1 MSQFLYSLANEPSVG
16 LFHVNDHVRRTV
28 PRLVET
34 RKQIDFQ
41 SVELDKSSCD
51 VDEILPNVRTI
62 GSLTSFKSM
71 QSILLRS
78 LQLTVSRS
86 PTPSASSSQRSLG
99 PPTPNRGSQPSS
111 PSGSQRHFDSPSPST
126 TPAPN
131 TPEKQREVIVDH
143 SPPEELHPNAEE
155 AHNEP
160 ITMEA
165 EPLPPMEEP
174 VPQIKT
180 EVFIEATEPAEQAFL
195 PEKAEEDLKAVEI
208 SPPEIAFVESSAPI
222 DELPTTAEPVL
233 GSENPTLDASTLET
247 SLPVTIDTQSSDTPT
262 SEPVEPTSAISEPI
276 EPISEVGVV
285 EQVATEPVEA
295 SSAEEAHLVEEPPAI
310 EEAVESP
317 PPPANISAAP
327 VAAAPK
333 GQGKK
338 KKKGGARG
346 QTESDL
352 KPKAF

>member
-51 VDEILPNVRTI
+51 VDEILPTVRSI
-62 GSLTSFKSM
+62 GSLTAFKSM

-111 PSGSQRHFDSPSPST
+111 PSGSQRHFDSPAPST

-131 TPEKQREVIVDH
+131 TPEMQREPIVDH
-143 SPPEELHPNAEE
+143 SPSELVHANAEE
-155 AHNEP
+155 AHKETIIIEEASLPSMDAP
-160 ITMEA
+160 IPHIITEEDTSTIEA
-165 EPLPPMEEP
+165 VKPEPLP
-174 VPQIKT
+174 
-180 EVFIEATEPAEQAFL
+180 A
-195 PEKAEEDLKAVEI
+195 KAEEDLEALEI
-208 SPPEIAFVESSAPI
+208 SPPEIAAVESSEPEIAEQHLESESPASDTSTLEESSAPAATDI
-222 DELPTTAEPVL
+222 Q
-233 GSENPTLDASTLET
+233 SEVVPA
-247 SLPVTIDTQSSDTPT
+247 
-262 SEPVEPTSAISEPI
+262 SEPVEPVEPSVTI
-276 EPISEVGVV
+276 HEVSEVAPQIVEASA
-285 EQVATEPVEA
+285 EQVDTEPVEA
-295 SSAEEAHLVEEPPAI
+295 SLPEETAPAI
-310 EEAVESP
+310 AEPVESL
-317 PPPANISAAP
+317 PPPANISPTPA
-327 VAAAPK
+327 VAAAPAK

-338 KKKGGARG
+338 KKKGGARA
-346 QTESDL
+346 QNESDPQ
-352 KPKAF
+352 PKAF